1 MLKILLLALFL
12 IILSAPCAAQRIP
25 AAKIDAYVKAE
36 MRKQQIPGISLVIL
50 RNGRIALLRSYG
62 LANVE
67 HRVRVKPETVFQSGS
82 IGKQFTAAAIMILV
96 QDGKISLD
104 DRLAKFFP
112 DVPATWSKIT
122 VRHLLNHTSGLGDYP
137 PEIELQR
144 NYTEEELFD
153 AFKRTPLQF
162 APETDWDYSNTGY
175 VILGILIRKVTGKFY
190 GDFLQERIFR
200 PLGMTTARVI
210 SEADIIS
217 NRAAGYRLVDG
228 QLKNQEWVSPSTNST
243 ADGALYLTI
252 LDLAKWD
259 TALYT
264 DWPLK
269 QPTRELIWN
278 QTRLENG
285 RLKPYGFGWHTNV
298 IHHHRLVF
306 HGGAWQ
312 GFKSSIVRVLDDRTT
327 IIFLANSW
335 ATNDFKLTRGLLAV
349 LYTPFALPPVEPIPD
364 NEPKLSALARRVL
377 LDLSKGTINSDL
389 VTPELRQ
396 QLTPER
402 LKQLSDKINGVSLPV
417 AVIHLSELTESR
429 EANGLRIHKY
439 LLTDIGE
446 SLSATVTFTKE
457 NKIARVE
464 LSEL

>member
-62 LANVE
+62 LANIE
-67 HRVRVKPETVFQSGS
+67 HRVPVKPETVFQSGS

>member
-1 MLKILLLALFL
+1 
-12 IILSAPCAAQRIP
+12 
-25 AAKIDAYVKAE
+25 
-36 MRKQQIPGISLVIL
+36 
-50 RNGRIALLRSYG
+50 
-62 LANVE
+62 NVE

-243 ADGALYLTI
+243 ADGELYLTI

-259 TALYT
+259 TAMYT

-417 AVIHLSELTESR
+417 AVIHLSELTE
-429 EANGLRIHKY
+429 
-439 LLTDIGE
+439 
-446 SLSATVTFTKE
+446 
-457 NKIARVE
+457 
-464 LSEL
+464 